1 MSDMRLKDFRISD
14 VKKLRENPKYG
25 SFYDVGLFILL
36 IFSFHF
42 IYLGWQAIDFWPV
55 RPYVDDLFQYASS
68 LLFDQSCN
76 ILENVLGID
85 IITIDRSIGI
95 MNNEGRYSF
104 VTVAPE
110 CTSLKQWLH
119 WLFLML
125 LFPGPWKH
133 KLWYIP
139 LGLVIIEWV
148 NVVRITGILLLM
160 RPFPNSFSFSHDYLF
175 KTLFYFV
182 IFLMWVLWTELFLH
196 KKNKRNDKTKSNC
209 HEH

>member
-1 MSDMRLKDFRISD
+1 MSDINLKDFRISD
-14 VKKLRENPKYG
+14 IKKLKDNPKYR
-25 SFYDVGLFILL
+25 SFYDVGLFIIL

-42 IYLGWQAIDFWPV
+42 IYLGWQSLNYWPV
-55 RPYVDDLFQYASS
+55 KSLVDDLFQYASS
-68 LLFDQSCN
+68 LLFDQSCYV
-76 ILENVLGID
+76 LENIFGID
-85 IITIDRSIGI
+85 IITIDRTIGV

-139 LGLVIIEWV
+139 LGLVIIEWI
-148 NVVRITGILLLM
+148 NVVRITGILLLLI
-160 RPFPNSFSFSHDYLF
+160 PFPNSFSFFHDYVF

-182 IFLMWVLWTELFLH
+182 IFLMWVLWTELFYH
-196 KKNKRNDKTKSNC
+196 KKNKRNDKTKNNC
-209 HEH
+209 HEQ